1 MVLCA
6 LASLGGFELIGVT
19 CVYGDVELRGKIVL
33 SYLGNVAPVY
43 LGESEP
49 LSGVAPWH
57 SGLEGSLLGD
67 LSGYRAVDGAVDFL
81 INKSFDFAGSLEILA
96 IGPLTNIASSIL
108 RDASFPA
115 RVKALYV
122 MGGDFAREFA
132 EHNFKSDVKAAEVV
146 FESGIRVD
154 VMPLNITRQ
163 VAIEIEAFEFL
174 GETNLGKEIRQWAA
188 HKSLAFNNPHDLMA
202 LLMFAEPSLFELSG
216 FGSVSVSDEGISKH
230 RVSADGKQ
238 RVVLGLDVAEV
249 RRRVLEVLG
258 GEKR

>member
-6 LASLGGFELIGVT
+6 LSSLGGFELVGVS
-19 CVYGDVELRGKIVL
+19 CVYGDVELRGKIAL
-33 SYLGNVAPVY
+33 SYLGGSGPVY

-49 LSGVAPWH
+49 ISGLGQWH

-67 LSGYRAVDGAVDFL
+67 LSGYRAVDGGVDFL
-81 INKSFDFAGSLEILA
+81 INKSLEFAGSLEILA
-96 IGPLTNIASSIL
+96 IGPLTNIATAII
-108 RDASFPA
+108 RDAGFAS

-146 FESGIRVD
+146 FGSGIRVD

-163 VAIEIEAFEFL
+163 VAIEIEAFDFL
-174 GETNLGKEIRQWAA
+174 GEANLGKEIRQWAA

-202 LLMFAEPSLFELSG
+202 LLMFAEPSLFELSD
-216 FGSVSVSDEGISKH
+216 FGSVSVSDAGISKH
-230 RVSADGKQ
+230 RFLTEGKQ
-238 RVVLGLDVAEV
+238 RVVVGLDVAGV
-249 RRRVLEVLG
+249 RRRVLEVLS